1 MFESIFIG
9 MFYMLI
15 VWGIAL
21 FVSCIIEGA
30 GLVLNPINFIM
41 WMQVSMVFGMELMVH
56 GLYQHP
62 PPTFTEFAL
71 HMIKAIIYWNCH

>member
-1 MFESIFIG
+1 VLEDIFIG
-9 MFYMLI
+9 MFFTLVI
-15 VWGIAL
+15 WGIAL

-41 WMQVSMVFGMELMVH
+41 WMQFSIAFGIELMMH

-71 HMIKAIIYWNCH
+71 YMIKATIYWSSH